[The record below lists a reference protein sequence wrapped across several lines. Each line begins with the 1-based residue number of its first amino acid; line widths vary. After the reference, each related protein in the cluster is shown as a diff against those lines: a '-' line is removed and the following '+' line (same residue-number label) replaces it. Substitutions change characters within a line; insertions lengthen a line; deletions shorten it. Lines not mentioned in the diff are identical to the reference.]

1 MSKAERSEHMSQ
13 KPRILCLSFS
23 PLARDARVLRQL
35 SVLQEFGDV
44 TTVGYGPTTPYST
57 EHLEVPQSAA
67 SLPQTPSG
75 VAKLALHRHSSVD
88 LDAPATKEALRLLE
102 GHSFD
107 VVVAND
113 ARALPAALTAAHGAP
128 VWADLHEW
136 APEERTQILSWRLL
150 VAPWID
156 HICRTWLPQVSAATT
171 VGGRIASLYEQH
183 YGIRPRLMRNAAP
196 WVDLSP
202 SPVNDS
208 GPIRLVHSGGAVA
221 GRALDTAIDAVIE
234 AGDKFTLDLY
244 LVPAN
249 DKGKYLRE
257 LQAKASGCDR
267 ITFHDPVSPSDLPFV
282 LNQFDVGVYWIKP
295 ITTNARLALPN
306 KFFDF
311 IQARLALAVGP
322 SVEMTDVVNKYGLG
336 VLSGGFDIPQIVESL
351 HSLDSQ
357 QIQAFKQASHKA
369 SHALSFENEAA
380 VARTIMEELLG
391 S

>member
-1 MSKAERSEHMSQ
+1 MSQ

-88 LDAPATKEALRLLE
+88 LDAPATKDALRLLE

-156 HICRTWLPQVSAATT
+156 HICRTWLPQVSASTT
-171 VGGRIASLYEQH
+171 VGERIATLYEQH

-196 WVDLSP
+196 WADLTP
-202 SPVNDS
+202 TPVSDS
-208 GPIRLVHSGGAVA
+208 GPIRLVHSGGAVP
-221 GRALDTAIDAVIE
+221 GRALETTIDAVVA
-234 AGDKFTLDLY
+234 AGDRFTLDLY

-249 DKGKYLRE
+249 DGGKYLKE
-257 LQAKASGCDR
+257 LRDRAQGSSR
-267 ITFHDPVSPSDLPFV
+267 ITIHDPVRPSELPLT
-282 LNQFDVGVYWIKP
+282 LNSYDVGAFWISP
-295 ITTNARLALPN
+295 FNTNARLTLPN
-306 KFFDF
+306 KLFDF
-311 IQARLALAVGP
+311 VQARLAVAVGP
-322 SVEMTDVVNKYGLG
+322 TVEMVDVVKKHGLG
-336 VLSGGFDIPQIVESL
+336 IVSEGFDVPQIVDSL
-351 HSLDSQ
+351 STLNAQ
-357 QIQAFKQASHKA
+357 NIREYKQASHEA
-369 SHALSFENEAA
+369 SHALSFENEAE
-380 VARTIMEELLG
+380 VARSIMSDLLG
-391 S
+391 K

>member
-1 MSKAERSEHMSQ
+1 MSQ
-13 KPRILCLSFS
+13 QPRILCLSFS

-75 VAKLALHRHSSVD
+75 VAKLAFHRHSSVD

-113 ARALPAALTAAHGAP
+113 ARSLPAALTAAHGAP

-171 VGGRIASLYEQH
+171 VGGRIATLYEQH

-196 WVDLSP
+196 WAALTP
-202 SPVNDS
+202 TPVGDS
-208 GPIRLVHSGGAVA
+208 GPIRHAHSGGAVA

-234 AGDKFTLDLY
+234 AGDHFTLDLY

-249 DKGKYLRE
+249 DNGKYLRE
-257 LQAKASGCDR
+257 LYSRADGCNR
-267 ITFHDPVSPSDLPFV
+267 ITFHDPVSPSELPIA
-282 LNQFDVGVYWIKP
+282 LNQYDVGVYWIKP

-311 IQARLALAVGP
+311 IQARLAVAVGP
-322 SVEMTDVVNKYGLG
+322 SVEMADVVRDFSLG
-336 VLSGGFDIPQIVESL
+336 VLSEGFEIPQIIDSL
-351 HSLDSQ
+351 HTLDKDKVRE
-357 QIQAFKQASHKA
+357 FKQAAHEA
-369 SHALSFENEAA
+369 SRPLSFENEAE
-380 VARTIMEELLG
+380 VARAIMRELLG
-391 S
+391 SE